1 MTVCDRAVLAK
12 TARATFGDWANM
24 NSAVDSSARPQ
35 CDVVFRNGQVF
46 DGANSPSQL
55 ADVAVQDGKVHSIGP
70 NLPHVGRREVD
81 ARGCWVMPG
90 MLDIHTHYDAEVE
103 ALPGLE
109 ESVRHGV
116 TTVVMGNCSLSTALG
131 EKKDLL
137 DLFCRVESLPRDV
150 LERWIGDEIPWN
162 GVREYYDHLEKLP
175 LGPNVA
181 TLLGH
186 SNVRSHVMG
195 MERSLKVR
203 KPGTE
208 EVRTMQRIV
217 AEAIDEGYVGL
228 SIDMLPWHRLDGDP
242 FCGISVPSQHATAHE
257 YRKLSEPVRQ
267 HDRILQA
274 TPNALTKSTVAT
286 LGMLSTGLG
295 RKPLRTTIVAA
306 MDIKT
311 NRKIYKIATIGGTV
325 FNKLFR
331 ANIRWQALAEPFL
344 NYCDGVHTPLFEE
357 FATGVTAISSPSE
370 ARRQMF
376 ADAQFRRA
384 FRRDWEDT
392 TSRVFH
398 RNLGDMW
405 VVSSPVPGQVGKSFA
420 ELAGAIGRDPLEFFM
435 DLLAEHDSA
444 IRWKTVVTN
453 DRDFARHFL
462 FAHDTTLPG
471 FNDSGAHARN
481 MAFQDGGL
489 QMLQQVLLNPRL
501 MPIEKAIYKLTGQSA
516 TWLGLDCGLI
526 AKGKA
531 ADVIVIDP
539 EKLRTG
545 LGPPIEHYDD
555 RLFGA
560 MRMVKRS
567 DGVVRQ
573 VMVGGR
579 IAFDEGKFVPEF
591 GSDRFGRLL
600 RSQR

>member
-1 MTVCDRAVLAK
+1 MVSSSENRTSPSCDIVI
-12 TARATFGDWANM
+12 
-24 NSAVDSSARPQ
+24 
-35 CDVVFRNGQVF
+35 RNGQVF
-46 DGANSPSQL
+46 DGANSPAVT
-55 ADVAVQDGKVHSIGP
+55 ADVAIHQGKVQSVGP
-70 NLPHVGRREVD
+70 QLPQQGTKEID
-81 ARGCWVMPG
+81 ARGQWVMPG

-103 ALPGLE
+103 AMPGLE

-116 TTVVMGNCSLSTALG
+116 TTVVMGNCSLSAALG
-131 EKKDLL
+131 EKKDIL

-150 LERWIGDEIPWN
+150 MSRWLGDTIPWH
-162 GVREYYDHLEKLP
+162 GVREYYAHLDQLP

-181 TLLGH
+181 SLLGH
-186 SNVRSHVMG
+186 SNVRAHVMG
-195 MERSLKVR
+195 MDRSLRVAKAEPDEVR
-203 KPGTE
+203 K
-208 EVRTMQRIV
+208 MQRLV
-217 AEAIDEGYVGL
+217 EDALDEGYLGL

-242 FCGISVPSQHATAHE
+242 FRGISVPSQHAHPNE
-257 YRKLSEPVRQ
+257 YRSLAAPVR
-267 HDRILQA
+267 DRDRVLQA

-286 LGMLSTGLG
+286 LAMLSSGIG

-311 NRKIYKIATIGGTV
+311 DRRVYKIATTIGAV
-325 FNKLFR
+325 FNKLLR

-357 FATGVTAISSPSE
+357 FPTGVAAISSTGDD
-370 ARRQMF
+370 RKQMF
-376 ADAQFRRA
+376 ADPKFRQA
-384 FRRDWEDT
+384 FRREWEDT
-392 TSRVFH
+392 RTRIFH
-398 RNLGDMW
+398 RDLNDMW
-405 VVSSPVPGQVGKSFA
+405 VVSSPVAGQAGKSFG
-420 ELAGAIGRDPLEFFM
+420 ELASALGVDPLEYFM

-453 DRDFARHFL
+453 DRAAPRQYI

-489 QMLQQVLLNPRL
+489 QMLQQVLLNPQL
-501 MPIEKAIYKLTGQSA
+501 MPIEKAIHKLTGQSA
-516 TWLGLDCGLI
+516 QWLGLDAGLLKAGARADI
-526 AKGKA
+526 A
-531 ADVIVIDP
+531 VVDP

-545 LGPPIEHYDD
+545 LGPPIEQYDE
-555 RLFGA
+555 RLHGA

-573 VMVGGR
+573 VLVGGR
-579 IAFDEGKFVPEF
+579 VAFDNAQFVPEF
-591 GSDRFGRLL
+591 GRERFGRLL

>member
-1 MTVCDRAVLAK
+1 MVSRMET
-12 TARATFGDWANM
+12 
-24 NSAVDSSARPQ
+24 SSAPV
-35 CDVVFRNGQVF
+35 CDVVIRNGQVY
-46 DGANSPSQL
+46 DGANSPPAT
-55 ADVAVQDGKVHSIGP
+55 ADVAIDGGKVQSVAP
-70 NLPHVGRREVD
+70 NLPHAGRREID

-116 TTVVMGNCSLSTALG
+116 TTIVMGNCSLSAALG
-131 EKKDLL
+131 EKKDIL

-150 LERWIGDEIPWN
+150 LSRWLGDAIPWR
-162 GVREYYDHLEKLP
+162 GVREYYAHLEQVP

-186 SNVRSHVMG
+186 SNVRAHVMG
-195 MERSLKVR
+195 MERSLKVG
-203 KPGTE
+203 KAEPD
-208 EVRTMQRIV
+208 EVRAMQRIV
-217 AEAIDEGYVGL
+217 EEALDEGYVGL
-228 SIDMLPWHRLDGDP
+228 SIDMLPWHRLDGEP
-242 FCGISVPSQHATAHE
+242 FRGISVPSQHAHPSE
-257 YRKLSEPVRQ
+257 YRSLAQPVRAR
-267 HDRILQA
+267 DRILQA

-286 LGMLSTGLG
+286 LARLSTGLG

-311 NRKIYKIATIGGTV
+311 NRRIYRIATTIGV
-325 FNKLFR
+325 VCNKLFR

-357 FATGVTAISSPSE
+357 FATGVAAISSTCDK
-370 ARRQMF
+370 RKRMF
-376 ADAQFRRA
+376 ADADFRQA

-392 TSRVFH
+392 RSRVFH
-398 RNLGDMW
+398 RNLDDMW
-405 VVSSPVPGQVGKSFA
+405 VVSSPIAGQEGKSFD
-420 ELAGAIGRDPLEFFM
+420 ELARAAGRDPLDFFM
-435 DLLAEHDSA
+435 DLLAEYDSA

-453 DRDFARHFL
+453 DRDEERQYIM
-462 FAHDTTLPG
+462 AHDTTLPG

-501 MPIEKAIYKLTGQSA
+501 MPIEKAIHKLTGQSA
-516 TWLGLDCGLI
+516 EWLGLDAGFLREG
-526 AKGKA
+526 AR
-531 ADVIVIDP
+531 ADVAVIDP
-539 EKLRTG
+539 QKLRTG
-545 LGPPIEHYDD
+545 LGPPIEQYDD
-555 RLFGA
+555 RLHGA

-567 DGVVRQ
+567 DGVVRH
-573 VMVGGR
+573 VLVGGR
-579 IAFDEGKFVPEF
+579 VAFEDAKFVPEF
-591 GSDRFGRLL
+591 GRERFGRLL